1 MHDKSD
7 VMWMTNVQNKIPIPI
22 PMGGF
27 RNYWLCRSEKLNA
40 TENNTQI
47 MDFNSVEEISWE
59 A

>member
-1 MHDKSD
+1 
-7 VMWMTNVQNKIPIPI
+7 
-22 PMGGF
+22 MGGF